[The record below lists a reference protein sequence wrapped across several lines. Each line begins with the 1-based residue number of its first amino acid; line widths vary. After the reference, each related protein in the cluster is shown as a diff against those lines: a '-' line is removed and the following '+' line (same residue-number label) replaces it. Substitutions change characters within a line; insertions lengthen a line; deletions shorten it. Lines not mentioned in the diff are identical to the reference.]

1 MRWIAKQPI
10 RIMMLTLLFAT
21 VATLALF
28 SLKLTTDSSVLTTAI
43 SVWTTW
49 LRNLSLSSTS
59 GNLLAWGLLL
69 LTSAGPL
76 LLFFNSKFRS
86 AVKIV
91 MISALCLMI
100 ALSQYLLINPWL
112 IITNINDSET
122 EVLPMLIRIFL
133 LVILSLGLIA
143 VLYSLFATRDD
154 EPTLITR
161 FQWLLLIT
169 LFAYVTSMT
178 VSAVSQWQSLTETS
192 NVSILALLLLIEL
205 LPSVLM
211 WTVVASVI
219 RFLQIIK
226 AGLFET
232 SNLEALRK
240 LKQLAHLS
248 LTVSVS
254 SLFAFNLL
262 QMVVLSLIDGLH
274 FRVHIPMIEL
284 MTLLIVLFLSMIL
297 EKSIPV
303 YQENQTFV

>member
-1 MRWIAKQPI
+1 MRYIAKQPI

-28 SLKLTTDSSVLTTAI
+28 SLKLTTDSSIVTTAI
-43 SVWTTW
+43 SVWTAW
-49 LRNLSLSSTS
+49 LRNLSLSSSS

-91 MISALCLMI
+91 MITALCLMI
-100 ALSQYLLINPWL
+100 GLSQYLLINPWL

-154 EPTLITR
+154 ESTLITR

-192 NVSILALLLLIEL
+192 NVSILALLFLIEL

-226 AGLFET
+226 DGLFET

-240 LKQLAHLS
+240 LKKLAHLS

-262 QMVVLSLIDGLH
+262 QMAVLSLIDGLH

-284 MTLLIVLFLSMIL
+284 MTLLIVLFLAMIL

-303 YQENQTFV
+303 HQENQTFV